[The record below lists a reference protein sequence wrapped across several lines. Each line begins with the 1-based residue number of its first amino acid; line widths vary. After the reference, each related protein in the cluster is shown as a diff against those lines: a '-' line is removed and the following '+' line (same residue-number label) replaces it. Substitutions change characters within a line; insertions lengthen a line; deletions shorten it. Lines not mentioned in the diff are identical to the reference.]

1 MTHLFDPLT
10 LRSVTVRNRV
20 WISPM
25 CQYAVERRDGVPT
38 AWHAVHLGQFA
49 LGGAG
54 AVIVEATAV
63 SPEGRISPRDTGIWN
78 DQQAAAW
85 APITA
90 FLSAHGATPGIQLAH
105 AGRKAST
112 RAPWGEGAGSGS
124 VPAAEGGWETL
135 APSAVA
141 FEGYA
146 VPREMTLTDIA
157 GVARDFASAAR
168 RAVDAGFELLEI
180 HAAHGY
186 LLHQFLSPL
195 SNLRRDSFGGS
206 LENRARLLLTVIR
219 EVRTRV
225 GEVPILV
232 RFSATD
238 WTEGGL
244 SVEDIATVAGLA
256 VEAGADFYD
265 ISSGGLIPGA
275 RIPVGPGYQVPL
287 AAHIGAEVS
296 VPVGAVGLITTAE
309 QAQEIVASGDAD
321 VVLIGREAL
330 RNPHFALE
338 AATTLGR
345 SEGLIPGPYE
355 RAYGH

>member
-244 SVEDIATVAGLA
+244 SVEDVATVAGLA

-338 AATTLGR
+338 AATALGR
-345 SEGLIPGPYE
+345 AEGLIPGPYE